1 MPQLNLTHVPMP
13 KLHSQ
18 SALDFQSDLFL
29 VQKLHIFVKYSTLRV
44 TDCFHLQASAKLA
57 IARSPKLDSKPLFW
71 AGRKGH
77 WAELTQGFLCLLF
90 CNITWPLKTL
100 LFKGVFFFFF
110 SFAYLFLDLHEVT
123 PLCNKLKIH
132 QFLHLLQHGL
142 RQ

>member
-1 MPQLNLTHVPMP
+1 MPHLNLTHVPMP
-13 KLHSQ
+13 KLHFQ

-29 VQKLHIFVKYSTLRV
+29 VQKLHIFVKYSTLRI
-44 TDCFHLQASAKLA
+44 TYCFYLQARAKLA

-77 WAELTQGFLCLLF
+77 WAELTHGFLCFLF
-90 CNITWPLKTL
+90 CNITWPLKIL
-100 LFKGVFFFFF
+100 LFKGVGFFVC
-110 SFAYLFLDLHEVT
+110 LFLDLHEVT

-132 QFLHLLQHGL
+132 KFLHVLQHSL